1 MKGLKNIDTKYIV
14 SLIASIVAALLI
26 GALLMLVTGYSP
38 VEGYGA
44 MIKGSLGSPRF
55 IGNTIE
61 KAMTLCLLGLATA
74 IGARGGLFN
83 VGGEGQLFF
92 GALAATMIGLWFSN
106 LPVPVVILLALI
118 CSVVV
123 GGFYAWIPAVLKVRL
138 GVSEVITTIMLNT
151 VAIKICTY
159 LVNGPWVSPLKSIT
173 KGTDYLADPLRF
185 SKLITASNLST
196 GFISGIIVT
205 FFIWYIM
212 KKTSVGLELKVTGE
226 NYRFAKFA
234 GLKADK
240 LMIGSMVASG
250 AICGFVGMLL
260 VYGYQGRMTD
270 SVSNEFYFDG
280 MLVAMIM
287 NYNPIGIIIMSF
299 FFAILSTGA
308 ALMDMTVGIS
318 SQIYDI
324 IFSIIIFLMAAQ
336 KGISAWVT
344 NKRLQQTTKAR
355 VRAKAKEGKELEAN
369 VGSDNRNL

>member
-1 MKGLKNIDTKYIV
+1 
-14 SLIASIVAALLI
+14 
-26 GALLMLVTGYSP
+26 
-38 VEGYGA
+38 
-44 MIKGSLGSPRF
+44 
-55 IGNTIE
+55 
-61 KAMTLCLLGLATA
+61 
-74 IGARGGLFN
+74 
-83 VGGEGQLFF
+83 
-92 GALAATMIGLWFSN
+92 
-106 LPVPVVILLALI
+106 
-118 CSVVV
+118 
-123 GGFYAWIPAVLKVRL
+123 
-138 GVSEVITTIMLNT
+138 
-151 VAIKICTY
+151 
-159 LVNGPWVSPLKSIT
+159 
-173 KGTDYLADPLRF
+173 
-185 SKLITASNLST
+185 
-196 GFISGIIVT
+196 
-205 FFIWYIM
+205 
-212 KKTSVGLELKVTGE
+212 
-226 NYRFAKFA
+226 
-234 GLKADK
+234 
-240 LMIGSMVASG
+240 MVASG

>member
-92 GALAATMIGLWFSN
+92 GALAATMIGFWFSN

>member
-1 MKGLKNIDTKYIV
+1 MKGLKNIDTKYIFTLV
-14 SLIASIVAALLI
+14 GSIVVALLI

-44 MIKGSLGSPRF
+44 MVKGAVGNTRF

-92 GALAATMIGLWFSN
+92 GALAATMVGLWFSS
-106 LPVPVVILLALI
+106 LPTPIVIILAFFSAVI
-118 CSVVV
+118 V
-123 GGFYAWIPAVLKVRL
+123 GGFYAWVPAILKVKL
-138 GVSEVITTIMLNT
+138 GVNEVITTIMLNT
-151 VAIKICTY
+151 VAIKVCTY

-185 SKLITASNLST
+185 TKLITASNLST
-196 GFISGIIVT
+196 GFLAGAIVT

-226 NYRFAKFA
+226 NYRFAKFS

-240 LMIGSMVASG
+240 LMIGSMIASG
-250 AICGFVGMLL
+250 AICGFVGMMLI
-260 VYGYQGRMTD
+260 YGYQGRMTD
-270 SVSNEFYFDG
+270 SVSNEFYYDG

-287 NYNPIGIIIMSF
+287 NYNPVGIIIMSV
-299 FFAILSTGA
+299 FFAMLSTGA
-308 ALMDMTVGIS
+308 TMMDMTVGIS
-318 SQIYDI
+318 SQLYDI
-324 IFSIIIFLMAAQ
+324 IFSIIIFLMAAE
-336 KGISAWVT
+336 KGISAWIT
-344 NKRLQQTTKAR
+344 NKRMQQA
-355 VRAKAKEGKELEAN
+355 AKAKAKAKAGKEMEAN
-369 VGSDNRNL
+369 VGSDSSNL